1 MSVPRFVQIHFLTVY
16 PASLLNR
23 DDAGFA
29 KRMPFGGAT
38 RIRVSSQ
45 CLKRHWR
52 TFDGPDSLAG
62 LYPPE
67 EASVRSRLIFSEKI
81 AKPLKAEFPD
91 GPVELVTKTLSD
103 AVLGS
108 KEKDEK
114 SNEKTGAKAKKKEEG
129 GEQEAEKT
137 DLRTSQLIVLGN
149 PEIEY
154 IRQQAVQILK
164 QIKPGAKAKEVKD
177 LVKTLGKDWLNNLSA
192 IGRGAGL
199 DAALFGRMK
208 TSDLLADCDAAVH
221 VAHAFT
227 VHEEQAETDY
237 FTAVDDL
244 TKQVEDGTHQGAGH
258 VNAAELTSGLF
269 YGYVAVDVPLL
280 VSNLAGVPTK
290 DWEGADR
297 SLAGQVVRSLVN
309 LVATVSPGA
318 KRGATAPYS
327 FADFV
332 AVEAGNSQPCT
343 WANAF
348 FEPTRLGPGLKDRA
362 LAALVKQVGAL
373 NRMYPSKTECHFASL
388 QEVEIPGA
396 VHTDSVQEV
405 AAWAESA
412 IKGGF

>member
-1 MSVPRFVQIHFLTVY
+1 MSVPRFVQIHYLTVY

-52 TFDGPDSLAG
+52 TFDGPDSLKS
-62 LYPPE
+62 LCPPE

-81 AKPLKAEFPD
+81 ARPLKDEFPD
-91 GPVELVTKTLSD
+91 RPVELVTKALAD
-103 AVLGS
+103 AVLGKS
-108 KEKDEK
+108 K
-114 SNEKTGAKAKKKEEG
+114 GREEESG
-129 GEQEAEKT
+129 GGQH

-154 IRQQAVQILK
+154 IRKQAADILK
-164 QIKPGAKAKEVKD
+164 QTASGATAKEVQTR
-177 LVKTLGKDWLNNLSA
+177 VKAIGKDWLNNLSA

-244 TKQVEDGTHQGAGH
+244 TKQAEDEAHQGAAH

-280 VSNLAGVPTK
+280 VSNLEGVAPK
-290 DWEGADR
+290 NWAEANR
-297 SLAGQVVRSLVN
+297 SLAGQVVKCLVN

-318 KRGATAPYS
+318 KRGSTAPYS

-348 FEPTRLGPGLKDRA
+348 FEPISSGAGLKDRA
-362 LAALVKQVGAL
+362 LATLARQVGAL
-373 NRMYPSKTECHFASL
+373 NRMYPSQTQRRFASL
-388 QEVEIPGA
+388 QEVEVPGS
-396 VHTDSVQEV
+396 VRLDSVQEV
-405 AAWAESA
+405 AGWAESA
-412 IKGGF
+412 IKGDT